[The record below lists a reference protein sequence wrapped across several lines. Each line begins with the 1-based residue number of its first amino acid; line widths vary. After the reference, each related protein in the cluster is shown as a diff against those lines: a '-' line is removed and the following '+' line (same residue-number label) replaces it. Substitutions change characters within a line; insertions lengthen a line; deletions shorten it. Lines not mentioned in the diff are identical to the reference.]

1 MSNDEWHYFRATV
14 DIGTQDTKLARHFRE
29 NLGFHGTDE
38 PLGRELF
45 ESIRKG
51 RTEVDSVSD
60 LEDHGHS

>member
-1 MSNDEWHYFRATV
+1 MSDDKWFYFKATI
-14 DIGTQDTKLARHFRE
+14 DIATQDTKLARQFKK
-29 NLGFHGTDE
+29 NLGFHGSDE

-60 LEDHGHS
+60 LEDHGRS